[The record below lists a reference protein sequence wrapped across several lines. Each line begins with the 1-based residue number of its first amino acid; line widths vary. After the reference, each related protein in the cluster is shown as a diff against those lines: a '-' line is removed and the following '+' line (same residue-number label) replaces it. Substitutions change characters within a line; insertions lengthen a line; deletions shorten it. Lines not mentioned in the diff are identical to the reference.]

1 MSNWIIAHRGSR
13 LKAPENTLKAFETAI
28 KDGADMIELDV
39 RMTRD
44 QVLIIRH
51 NADLDG
57 RLLSTLTWSEVQS
70 LSKKLG
76 SPIPTLSETLDFC
89 RGKILLDIE
98 LKEAGYESQIISLL
112 NKKFSPQDCILTS
125 FQSQILSQIR
135 TIDPKWQIGLLLGD
149 IGQGNI
155 LQQLRQAVK
164 NLFPSKIVKSLEPDY
179 LVPHLWMMHAGFT
192 RWNRPLQIPLLIWT
206 VNKPKYVQSLLKKNK
221 IAGII
226 TDNPPMAL
234 HARASFS

>member
-28 KDGADMIELDV
+28 QDGADMIELDV

-51 NADLDG
+51 DADLDG
-57 RLLSTLTWSEVQS
+57 SLLRTLTWSEVQS
-70 LSKKLG
+70 LSEKLG
-76 SPIPTLSETLDFC
+76 SPIPTFSETLDFC

-98 LKEAGYESQIISLL
+98 LKEAGYESQIIALL

-125 FQSQILSQIR
+125 FQPKILSQIR
-135 TIDPKWQIGLLLGD
+135 TIDPKWKIGLLLGD

-155 LQQLRQAVK
+155 LQQVRQAIK
-164 NLFPSKIVKSLEPDY
+164 NLFPSKIVESLNPDY

-192 RWNRPLQIPLLIWT
+192 RWNRTLQIPLLIWT
-206 VNKPKYVQSLLKKNK
+206 VNKPKSVQSLLKKHA

-226 TDNPPMAL
+226 TDNPTMAL
-234 HARASFS
+234 QARARFS